1 MCSVVSTPV
10 VVQFLRWKLEKAYM
24 RLRRRERFVYRAAMD
39 QSGIVVVELAEAHAV
54 PVSGKLEVKLISC
67 W

>member
-1 MCSVVSTPV
+1 
-10 VVQFLRWKLEKAYM
+10 M

>member
-1 MCSVVSTPV
+1 
-10 VVQFLRWKLEKAYM
+10 M

-39 QSGIVVVELAEAHAV
+39 QSGIVVVERAHAV